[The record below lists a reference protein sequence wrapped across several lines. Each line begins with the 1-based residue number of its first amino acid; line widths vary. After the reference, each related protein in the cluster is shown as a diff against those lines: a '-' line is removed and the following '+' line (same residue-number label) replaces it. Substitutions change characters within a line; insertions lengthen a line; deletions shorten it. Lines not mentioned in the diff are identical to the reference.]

1 MHAGQHP
8 IEVGRVFNLQP
19 RLAVVRIS
27 HFVIWPTTWVGSV
40 AGVGDVD
47 GEVLVVHVGDFEMK
61 PLGVLF
67 FVGAV
72 GKGFFANLAGDGGGR
87 AVGGDVGG
95 VVANDVARVEIG
107 RDEWGGEAGGHVLI
121 LPEKIKQGAP
131 LKGFNFMRNIQSMTN
146 PMQNTCSRRIH
157 MTVVFNTN
165 TSVVHV
171 HVNYKIFTCI
181 SVLLYIIYSSVQMLR
196 FPNLQVARP
205 NTTMKSN
212 SPLHHVPAIA
222 KQSLPSLHLENKHRV
237 HH

>member
-19 RLAVVRIS
+19 RLAVVRIT

-47 GEVLVVHVGDFEMK
+47 GEVLVVHVGDTKMK

-72 GKGFFANLAGDGGGR
+72 GKGLFANLAGDGGGR

-107 RDEWGGEAGGHVLI
+107 RDEWGGDAGGHV
-121 LPEKIKQGAP
+121 
-131 LKGFNFMRNIQSMTN
+131 
-146 PMQNTCSRRIH
+146 
-157 MTVVFNTN
+157 
-165 TSVVHV
+165 
-171 HVNYKIFTCI
+171 
-181 SVLLYIIYSSVQMLR
+181 
-196 FPNLQVARP
+196 
-205 NTTMKSN
+205 
-212 SPLHHVPAIA
+212 
-222 KQSLPSLHLENKHRV
+222 
-237 HH
+237 

>member
-19 RLAVVRIS
+19 RLAVVGIT

-47 GEVLVVHVGDFEMK
+47 GEVLVVHVGDSEMK

-72 GKGFFANLAGDGGGR
+72 GKRFFSNLAGDGGGR

-107 RDEWGGEAGGHVLI
+107 RDERGGDAGGHV
-121 LPEKIKQGAP
+121 
-131 LKGFNFMRNIQSMTN
+131 
-146 PMQNTCSRRIH
+146 
-157 MTVVFNTN
+157 
-165 TSVVHV
+165 
-171 HVNYKIFTCI
+171 
-181 SVLLYIIYSSVQMLR
+181 
-196 FPNLQVARP
+196 
-205 NTTMKSN
+205 
-212 SPLHHVPAIA
+212 
-222 KQSLPSLHLENKHRV
+222 
-237 HH
+237 